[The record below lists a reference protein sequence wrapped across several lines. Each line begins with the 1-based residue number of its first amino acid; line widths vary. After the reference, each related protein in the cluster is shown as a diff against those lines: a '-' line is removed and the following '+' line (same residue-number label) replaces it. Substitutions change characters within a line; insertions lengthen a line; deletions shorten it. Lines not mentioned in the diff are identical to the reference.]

1 MMVPH
6 RISEHIY
13 INIDML
19 IERLKNI
26 SMYFLNYHSPI
37 CHLISVLFINTI
49 VYTASVQRARE
60 EATHSCI
67 QHIYC
72 LGPLSIS
79 ALAHTG
85 KDLVTHYYEYI

>member
-13 INIDML
+13 INIML
-19 IERLKNI
+19 IEKQIYQYVLIFKL
-26 SMYFLNYHSPI
+26 SLSPI
-37 CHLISVLFINTI
+37 CHLISVLFVNTI

-85 KDLVTHYYEYI
+85 KDLLTHYYEYI